1 MFMSAFRPALLAL
14 ASLPALSGAANAG
27 VIAADPRGVLA
38 AMNDYGF
45 SATMGT
51 DSQGD
56 PKISAR
62 VSETNFVV
70 FFYGCTDN
78 IDCSSI
84 QFYAGYDLT
93 DSISAL
99 KVNEWNR
106 SQLFTK
112 ATIDDEGDPS
122 LEMDVNLDYDGSGE
136 DNFQDVLDIW
146 QVSVEQYEDFIDF

>member
-1 MFMSAFRPALLAL
+1 MTVSALRPAFLAL
-14 ASLPALSGAANAG
+14 AALPILGGAADAG
-27 VIAADPRGVLA
+27 IVAADPNGVLSAMHDFGYA
-38 AMNDYGF
+38 A
-45 SATMGT
+45 TLET

-56 PKISAR
+56 PKISSR
-62 VSETNFVV
+62 VSQSNFVV

-84 QFYAGYDLT
+84 QFYAGYDLA
-93 DSISAL
+93 DSVSAL

-106 SQLFTK
+106 TQLFTK

-122 LEMDVNLDYDGSGE
+122 LEMDVNLDFDGSGA

-146 QVSVEQYEDFIDF
+146 RVSIEEFEDFIDF